1 MAPGSAWPAA
11 VAGRQR
17 ASVGDAPTGH
27 TKCGGLSPRP
37 VRCAG
42 EQDARIFRRLTTES
56 VAPYAASAR
65 PSIACCISERSR
77 TSSPRLTRLPISAF
91 VRHFQ
96 IGQELTLEGC
106 KHLNE
111 RHMDFD
117 RSELCLGK
125 TPGRFL
131 ESTLFCVFDLGQTD
145 KPSLRRQQ
153 QTGRS

>member
-1 MAPGSAWPAA
+1 MLGSSAA
-11 VAGRQR
+11 SLLSPWRLTRLGQTVDRLLYQR
-17 ASVGDAPTGH
+17 AKSDQLAKV
-27 TKCGGLSPRP
+27 
-37 VRCAG
+37 
-42 EQDARIFRRLTTES
+42 
-56 VAPYAASAR
+56 
-65 PSIACCISERSR
+65 
-77 TSSPRLTRLPISAF
+77 TRLPISAF

-153 QTGRS
+153 